1 MLIYDSILSSPI
13 KRNLLRQHRLQ
24 ETLPSSLTRFQ
35 PSFRS
40 PMSATLPC
48 PSERT
53 WILRK
58 SLRMSNWIVCDATG
72 GFASAPS
79 LPHITIYFLCLHL
92 SLPPP
97 DHALLRF

>member
-24 ETLPSSLTRFQ
+24 ETLPSSPTRFQ

-48 PSERT
+48 ASERT
-53 WILRK
+53 GILRK

-72 GFASAPS
+72 GIASARS
-79 LPHITIYFLCLHL
+79 LRSEEHTSELQSRFDLVCR
-92 SLPPP
+92 
-97 DHALLRF
+97 LLLE